1 MKMKRNYYI
10 LNDGRIRR
18 KDNTVY
24 VENENKKGHIP
35 INDIESIYVFGEID
49 FNSKALNFLAQN
61 NVTVHLFNYYGF
73 YSSSFYPREY
83 LLSGFSLVNQVEKYT
98 DKYERIKI
106 AKEFI
111 DSASYNILKNLKY
124 YNARRDDAL
133 LDAIEFIEKER
144 EKLPQIS
151 EIDELMGTEGRIRDK
166 YYSTF
171 NKITKGQ
178 FKMGKRVKRPPNN
191 PMNTLISFGN
201 SLMYTTVLSEIYH
214 TQLNPTVSYLHQP
227 GERRFSLALDISEIF
242 KPIIVDRIIFKLVN
256 EKMID
261 EKHFTKELN
270 FCHLNDKGK
279 KIFLKQYDEKL
290 NTTVKHKNLGR
301 KVSYRRLVRLE
312 CYKLLKH
319 INDIQEYQGFKMWW

>member
-133 LDAIEFIEKER
+133 LYAIEFIEKER

-214 TQLNPTVSYLHQP
+214 TQLNPTVSYLH
-227 GERRFSLALDISEIF
+227 
-242 KPIIVDRIIFKLVN
+242 
-256 EKMID
+256 
-261 EKHFTKELN
+261 
-270 FCHLNDKGK
+270 
-279 KIFLKQYDEKL
+279 
-290 NTTVKHKNLGR
+290 
-301 KVSYRRLVRLE
+301 
-312 CYKLLKH
+312 
-319 INDIQEYQGFKMWW
+319 